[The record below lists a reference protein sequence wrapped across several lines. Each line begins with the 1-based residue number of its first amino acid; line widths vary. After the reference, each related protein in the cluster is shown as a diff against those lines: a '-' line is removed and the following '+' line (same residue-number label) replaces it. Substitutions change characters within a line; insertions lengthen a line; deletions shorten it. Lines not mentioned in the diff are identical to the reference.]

1 MPIKSYVRRYWK
13 VWYVVTAI
21 ALGIWLKPSTF
32 DDYVG
37 ILIAPALLGALLMM
51 VLLTLFYLSF
61 VIMFIHAVLGVVLE
75 WLEKAWSKLLD

>member
-1 MPIKSYVRRYWK
+1 MPIKSYVRSYWK
-13 VWYVVTAI
+13 IWYVVTAI

-37 ILIAPALLGALLMM
+37 ILIAPALLGALLLM
-51 VLLTLFYLSF
+51 VLLSLFFLNF
-61 VIMFIHAVLGVVLE
+61 VIMVIHAVLGVVLE